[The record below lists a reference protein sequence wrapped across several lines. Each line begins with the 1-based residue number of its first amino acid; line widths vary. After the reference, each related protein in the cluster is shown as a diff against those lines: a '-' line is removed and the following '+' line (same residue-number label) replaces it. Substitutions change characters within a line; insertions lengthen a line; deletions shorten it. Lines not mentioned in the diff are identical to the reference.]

1 MEVPGINP
9 HKFGENRRDGRLMNR
24 FHHPNTCRRIFRQ
37 SDNQRGAAYY
47 VIWPPPHP
55 CHIFFLL
62 SKSFKVFQSKSP
74 VSFTAT
80 YTYMSHTPTI
90 SSITDKQW
98 VKNQSVKA
106 EGQPLLVLLL
116 VLLAPPPLLLL
127 KLPPLLPPAVLSR
140 RQPTTSASKIPSKT
154 SSETTT
160 WRSSQNRSRTRRHLR
175 TSLLMRRLRS
185 KVRRKGIWGVEGTV
199 RLCWSVGGVRS
210 SASQRNPDRIICSL
224 WGF

>member
-1 MEVPGINP
+1 ML
-9 HKFGENRRDGRLMNR
+9 FGHLPTPAIYS
-24 FHHPNTCRRIFRQ
+24 FFFR
-37 SDNQRGAAYY
+37 S
-47 VIWPPPHP
+47 
-55 CHIFFLL
+55 L
-62 SKSFKVFQSKSP
+62 SKSFKARAPSHSP
-74 VSFTAT
+74 AT